1 MLALMSSHLEMRGGL
16 FALLDETGAPDVVI
30 GSGWSE
36 RKPNL
41 YFDRTPLPA
50 IRQIVAT
57 KTPLVVENAHASLLF
72 KDTEFSVWR
81 ARDSR
86 FFSLIG
92 VPMMHGDDVVGV
104 LTVERI
110 FKDPTPTRF
119 DRDIRFL
126 KIVAHLV
133 SQTLRLQKRVAREP
147 KAPVLANGRLWGNAG
162 QRLLK
167 PNDGALKGIVGDSPA
182 MRAVVKKIQI
192 VAKNRSTVLLRGETG
207 TGKELFAAAIHR
219 LSTRHAKPF
228 IKLNCAALPET
239 TLESELFGHEQRAP
253 SPARWRRARDVLNLP
268 TAARCFSTK

>member
-16 FALLDETGAPDVVI
+16 FSLLDETGAPDVVI

-36 RKPNL
+36 KKPNL

-92 VPMMHGDDVVGV
+92 VPIKHGDDVVGV

-147 KAPVLANGRLWGNAG
+147 KAPVPANGRLRGNAG

-167 PNDGALKGIVGDSPA
+167 PKDGALKGIVGDSPA

-207 TGKELFAAAIHR
+207 TGKELLAAAIHR

-239 TLESELFGHEQRAP
+239 TLELELFGHERAP

-268 TAARCFSTK
+268 TVARCSSTK